1 MIFFLVIAS
10 YVLCVIYVKAK
21 MKASSSEILE
31 EIRKDVDKKNLDN
44 LMKFSEKKLTPEGY
58 NENIIAYK
66 EAAAIYAGT
75 RALRS
80 PIETFSDFFE
90 TLRSY

>member
-1 MIFFLVIAS
+1 MLLLVILS
-10 YVLCVIYVKAK
+10 YVICVIYVKAK
-21 MKASSSEILE
+21 MKEDSSEILE
-31 EIRKDVDKKNLDN
+31 EIRKEVDKKNLDN

-58 NENIIAYK
+58 NKNIAGYK

-80 PIETFSDFFE
+80 PIETFGDFFE
-90 TLRSY
+90 TLGSY